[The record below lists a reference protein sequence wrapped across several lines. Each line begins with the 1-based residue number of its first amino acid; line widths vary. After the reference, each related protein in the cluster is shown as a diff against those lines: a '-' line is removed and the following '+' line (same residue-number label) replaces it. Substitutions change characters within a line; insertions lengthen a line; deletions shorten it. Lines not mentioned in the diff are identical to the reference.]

1 MFTLPNGA
9 KRCPD
14 ASWIANSGWNRLTQE
29 EKDSLTKICPD
40 FVVELRSK
48 FDRLKR
54 LQEKMDEYIANGARL
69 GWLLDPLRNC
79 ATIYR
84 PGQLPQEIE
93 KPTIISGDAV
103 LPGFN
108 FDFTEIV

>member
-69 GWLLDPLRNC
+69 AWLLDAVAKRVYV
-79 ATIYR
+79 YR
-84 PGQLPQEIE
+84 PQAPVQRLDDPD
-93 KPTIISGDAV
+93 TIPDDPV
-103 LPGFN
+103 LPGFAL
-108 FDFTEIV
+108 DLRAVW